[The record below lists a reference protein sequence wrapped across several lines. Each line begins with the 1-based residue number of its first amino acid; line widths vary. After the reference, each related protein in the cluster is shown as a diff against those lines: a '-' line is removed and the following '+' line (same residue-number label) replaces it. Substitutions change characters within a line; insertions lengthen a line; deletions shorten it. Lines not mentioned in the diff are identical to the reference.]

1 MNNDLDFKN
10 FIQACVDKRK
20 TIAGIVLSFFI
31 FSIVYSLMLTEN
43 YRTNAYIIPPQEKYV
58 QPLVLSGSVLGK
70 LDSAANPWTQ
80 KRVYDTYVRNLQ
92 SRKFQREYFF
102 DNQLYKHFD
111 NINIEES
118 FEKNFHEQLSYKIES
133 KTASKEL
140 REQYFLSIS
149 FIHTDPNLAAKWLNE
164 YINMVNEITSNDL
177 VDAVNRTLIN
187 TNIMLKGKV
196 AAKRELAKKLTL
208 DRIEQLNE
216 ALAVAQRLGITEK
229 EDNKSNL
236 QSVIV
241 GEESTAVTQAPLYF
255 LGTKILHEEIQSL
268 KNRKSEDPFIPG
280 LRILEENIQTL
291 ELSKLSYGDVRAAAI
306 DQPAT
311 VPTVRNAPKRK
322 LIVFVITFLG
332 LLISFFYILITNFFR
347 TKE

>member
-1 MNNDLDFKN
+1 MLMMLLSLQAFAQKND
-10 FIQACVDKRK
+10 V
-20 TIAGIVLSFFI
+20 V
-31 FSIVYSLMLTEN
+31 
-43 YRTNAYIIPPQEKYV
+43 
-58 QPLVLSGSVLGK
+58 
-70 LDSAANPWTQ
+70 
-80 KRVYDTYVRNLQ
+80 
-92 SRKFQREYFF
+92 
-102 DNQLYKHFD
+102 
-111 NINIEES
+111 
-118 FEKNFHEQLSYKIES
+118 
-133 KTASKEL
+133 L
-140 REQYFLSIS
+140 REFISATDAKITINDDLGTVKFIKFPKASAYVSKGNNIKAKSMS
-149 FIHTDPNLAAKWLNE
+149 FIENTKLFG
-164 YINMVNEITSNDL
+164 EITSNDL

-332 LLISFFYILITNFFR
+332 LLISFFYILVWVFCKRFYRSRNSISFLIYLSYFYF
-347 TKE
+347 

>member
-1 MNNDLDFKN
+1 MYGIFNQGNFKES
-10 FIQACVDKRK
+10 
-20 TIAGIVLSFFI
+20 T
-31 FSIVYSLMLTEN
+31 
-43 YRTNAYIIPPQEKYV
+43 
-58 QPLVLSGSVLGK
+58 
-70 LDSAANPWTQ
+70 
-80 KRVYDTYVRNLQ
+80 
-92 SRKFQREYFF
+92 FF

-111 NINIEES
+111 NTNIEES
-118 FEKNFHEQLSYKIES
+118 FEKNFHEQLHYKIES
-133 KTASKEL
+133 KIASKEL
-140 REQYFLSIS
+140 REQYFFSIS
-149 FIHTDPNLAAKWLNE
+149 FIHTDANLAAKWLNE
-164 YINMVNEITSNDL
+164 YINMVNEKTSDNL
-177 VDAVNRTLIN
+177 VDAVNRTLMN
-187 TNIMLKGKV
+187 TKNMLEGKA

-216 ALAVAQRLGITEK
+216 ALAVAQRLDITEK
-229 EDNKSNL
+229 EDYKSNL

-241 GEESTAVTQAPLYF
+241 GGESTAVTQAPLYF
-255 LGTKILHEEIQSL
+255 LGTKILREEIQSL
-268 KNRKSEDPFIPG
+268 KNRKSEDPFVPG

-291 ELSKLSYGDVRAAAI
+291 ELSKLSYGDVKAAGV